1 MYIFGLLCAYLYTC
15 FFDVVNHLACMQYK
29 KLDKKK
35 RAEREYV
42 YKNHR
47 QGMCCLMCIV
57 YSQIIEEKYPV
68 ALWSEFVIGF
78 HTRKITAFLPQM
90 GIYRG
95 SKCLHLKTTR
105 NLSIK

>member
-1 MYIFGLLCAYLYTC
+1 
-15 FFDVVNHLACMQYK
+15 MQYK

-57 YSQIIEEKYPV
+57 

-78 HTRKITAFLPQM
+78 HTRKITTFLPQM